1 MRRASTPSTFDP
13 PSRKKAVNS
22 TLNAERNLEN
32 YSDFEKTR
40 LKIATTIPAILAGKF
55 ALKRGEK
62 TSAVGNADQIEKLFP
77 KLFGQET
84 VEFVSAD
91 VAEHTLHQPMNI
103 GCVLSGGQASGGH
116 NCIVGLF
123 DYVQQKAPGSKIFG
137 FIGGPMGI
145 MKNRHRILDAEYVD
159 KYRNTGGFDML
170 TAGRDKI
177 ESEDNFQEARNTAIV
192 NNLDGL
198 VVIGGDDSNTNAALI
213 GENFKQNDL
222 KCKVLGLPK
231 TIDGD
236 LKNEYVETSFG
247 FDTAAKLFSEC
258 VGNIQTDCVSTGKYY
273 HFIRLMGRE
282 ASHLTLETALQCRPN
297 MTFIGEEVRAKG
309 LSLHDL
315 TDSLCDMVC
324 KRAKS
329 GKNHGIVVIPEGLI
343 DFVPEVSA
351 LIADINEVLAK
362 DIAPADVATNLAA
375 ANKAVFDYLP
385 SAIQDQLLLDR
396 DPHGNVQVAKI
407 ESERLFSLL
416 AQKELVKRQAAGEY
430 TGKFAVQA
438 HYFGYEGRCT
448 PPTDFDCNYCHALG
462 LVAGALIGHG
472 HTGMMACI
480 RGLYKPVE
488 EWQVTGMPLTHMM
501 NVERR
506 KGKDKPVIK
515 KALVELEGAPFK
527 AFCLVRD
534 DWQLEDRYRNPGPTQ
549 YGAGIDVAT
558 YTLRLEQ
565 QGVDAVMPFITED
578 ASLAK
583 VRRTYQPALPDILQD
598 ITQTEL
604 FTNEVPPGDALIL
617 QGMKRT
623 GRRPL
628 VEFRTGTGG
637 APIQKKTLK
646 IGVVFSGRQ
655 TPGGHTAIG
664 GICKFCELHGG
675 AGSKVLGFV
684 AGTKGLFSGDVKEIT
699 PEVLSKYMNLGGFD
713 MLGRTADV
721 IRGSEQIQ
729 QVAKTCTDLDLDGLC
744 ILGGT
749 ISMCDSGLLAEELLA
764 LGCKTKVIGLPATI
778 DGDLKSEYLEACIG
792 YDTACRVYASLI
804 GHLQT
809 DAASAAKYYY
819 FVRVMGREASQIV
832 LECGMQNQ
840 PNMVLIGE
848 ELEGSRKTLFD
859 VVKDL
864 ADMVEERF
872 ADKKNFGVVLIP
884 EGLVNYVPELHS
896 LLREVAKAYAEGV
909 PKDQVVGKLSPWS
922 AAVLASL
929 PESIRGDFLLEPESS
944 TGTAQLNQI
953 ETERLLGELV
963 SEEMSRRKASPDSD
977 YSGSFSPVSFYLGYQ
992 ARSSMP
998 SNFDCNLAYSFGC
1011 TAGALVAAD
1020 NITTGYMT
1028 TMSGLTGP
1036 PSTWRPGGV
1045 PISALMS
1052 IGRRA
1057 GHNVAV
1063 LPPTPVDLS
1072 SGAFLQFKDTRAEW
1086 RVGDCFRNPGP
1097 LQFSGPTADSL
1108 GQLLV
1113 ADHAKTEQQRTQV
1126 QELLELLR
1134 EQVLGSQGSPG
1145 VLDAA
1150 VSGLSS
1156 LTEIL
1161 SVVHRTE
1168 SIAKGASQAKTRI
1181 AFAGGKAGVAG
1192 LDNAALAK

>member
-1 MRRASTPSTFDP
+1 MSFDP
-13 PSRKKAVNS
+13 PSRKNTVISN
-22 TLNAERNLEN
+22 LNAERDLVN
-32 YSDFEKTR
+32 YSDFEKSR
-40 LKIATTIPAILAGKF
+40 LKVATKIPAVLAGKF

-62 TSAVGNADQIEKLFP
+62 TSAVKNVDQIEALFP
-77 KLFGQET
+77 KLFGQQT
-84 VEFVSAD
+84 VEFVGGAD
-91 VAEHTLHQPMNI
+91 VVEHTLHQPMNI

-123 DYVQQKAPGSKIFG
+123 DYVQEKAPGSKIFG
-137 FIGGPMGI
+137 FIGGPMGV
-145 MKNRHRILDAEYVD
+145 MKNRHRVLDAAYVD

-177 ESEDNFQEARNTAIV
+177 ESPENFEEARNTAIA

-213 GENFKQNDL
+213 GENFWSHDL
-222 KCKVLGLPK
+222 KCKVVGLPK

-247 FDTAAKLFSEC
+247 FDSAAKLFSEC
-258 VGNIQTDCVSTGKYY
+258 VGNIQTDCSSTGKYY
-273 HFIRLMGRE
+273 HFVRLMGRE
-282 ASHLTLETALQCRPN
+282 ASHLTLEVALQTRPN
-297 MTFIGEEVRAKG
+297 MTFIGEEVREKAQ
-309 LSLHDL
+309 SLHDL
-315 TDSLCDMVC
+315 TDGICDMVC
-324 KRAKS
+324 KRAKA
-329 GKNHGIVVIPEGLI
+329 GKNHGIIVIPEGLI

-362 DIAPADVATNLAA
+362 DIAPDQVGANLTE

-385 SAIQDQLLLDR
+385 VAIQEQLLLDR

-416 AQKELVKRQAAGEY
+416 AEKELAKRRAAGEY
-430 TGKFAVQA
+430 AGKFAVQA
-438 HYFGYEGRCT
+438 HYFGYEGRCC
-448 PPTDFDCNYCHALG
+448 PPTDFDCNYCHVLG

-472 HTGMMACI
+472 HSGMMACI

-488 EWQVTGMPLTHMM
+488 EWQVMGMPLTHMM

-527 AFCLVRD
+527 AFCRMRD
-534 DWQLEDRYRNPGPTQ
+534 DWQIEDRYRNPGPCQ
-549 YGAGIDVAT
+549 YGMGIDAAT
-558 YTLRLEQ
+558 YTLRCEQ
-565 QGVDAVMPFITED
+565 QGVEAVLPLINEE
-578 ASLAK
+578 AALAK
-583 VRRTYQPALPDILQD
+583 VRKEYKPALPDVLQD
-598 ITQTEL
+598 ISDTQL
-604 FTNEVPPGDALIL
+604 FSGEVPSGDALIL
-617 QGMKRT
+617 QGMKQT
-623 GRRPL
+623 GKKPL
-628 VEFRTGTGG
+628 LEIRSGTGG
-637 APIQKKTLK
+637 SPIQKKPLK

-655 TPGGHTAIG
+655 TPGGHTAVAG
-664 GICKFCELHGG
+664 LCKFCDLHCSD
-675 AGSKVLGFV
+675 GSKVFGFV
-684 AGTKGLFSGDVKEIT
+684 GGTKGLFDGSAKEIT
-699 PEVLSKYMNLGGFD
+699 PEVLSQYMNLGGFD

-721 IRGSEQIQ
+721 IRGSDQIKK
-729 QVAKTCTDLDLDGLC
+729 VAKTCTDLELDGLC
-744 ILGGT
+744 IFGGT
-749 ISMCDSGLLAEELLA
+749 ISMCDAGLLAEELLTM
-764 LGCKTKVIGLPATI
+764 GCKTKVIGLPGTI
-778 DGDLKSEYLEACIG
+778 DGDLKSDYLEACIG
-792 YDTACRVYASLI
+792 YDTACRVYSSLV

-832 LECGMQNQ
+832 LECGLQNQ

-848 ELEGSRKTLFD
+848 ELEGSRKTLSD

-864 ADMVEERF
+864 ADMVEERS

-896 LLREVAKAYAEGV
+896 LLREVSKAYGEGT
-909 PKDQVVGKLSPWS
+909 PKDQLVGKLSPWS

-929 PESIRGDFLLEPESS
+929 PESIRGDFLLEPETS

-963 SEEMSRRKASPDSD
+963 SEEMSRRKASPLSD
-977 YSGSFSPVSFYLGYQ
+977 YSGNFSPVSFYLGYQ

-998 SNFDCNLAYSFGC
+998 SNFDCNLAYSLGC

-1036 PSTWRPGGV
+1036 PSAWRPGAV
-1045 PISALMS
+1045 PISALLS
-1052 IGRRA
+1052 IGRRG

-1072 SGAFLQFKDTRAEW
+1072 SAAFKLFKDTRVDW
-1086 RVGDCFRNPGP
+1086 RAGDCYRNPGP

-1113 ADHAKTEQQRTQV
+1113 TDHAKTELQRIQV
-1126 QELLELLR
+1126 QELLEQVR
-1134 EQVLGSQGSPG
+1134 EQVLGGQASHGM
-1145 VLDAA
+1145 LDAA

-1156 LTEIL
+1156 LAEIL
-1161 SVVHRTE
+1161 SVVQRSE
-1168 SIAKGASQAKTRI
+1168 GVAKGAAQARTRM
-1181 AFAGGKAGVAG
+1181 AFAGGQSRTAG
-1192 LDNAALAK
+1192 LDSAALAKLADN